1 MSIHRHLS
9 ISRFLILLCLLA
21 GASTHAQTSLY
32 EISKGNQKIYLG
44 GTIHLLRSS
53 DYPLPAEYDHAYQQA
68 DVLVLE
74 TNLDNAASPEFG
86 QKMAKAFMYSGGK
99 TLAEDLQPALWQE
112 LQTFSAARQYPIAQ
126 MSAFKAMFV
135 SLSLSVVEMQRLGF
149 GVAEGVD
156 MVFFQKAKADS
167 KPVLEL
173 ESGDEVLTQLA
184 LLADMDANMVIKA
197 TLRDLHKMDAVL
209 EKALGY
215 WRRGELE
222 KLDREMSADM
232 RREAPEVYQH
242 LLITRNQ
249 AWLPK
254 IEKLFATT
262 DVELVLVGSLH
273 LSSKD
278 GLLAQLKQRGYQV
291 KPYLAKQ
298 P

>member
-1 MSIHRHLS
+1 MSIYRYWLKQGAVVALGLVVSLS
-9 ISRFLILLCLLA
+9 VYA
-21 GASTHAQTSLY
+21 ETSLY
-32 EISKGNQKIYLG
+32 EITKGDQKIYLG

-53 DYPLPAEYDHAYQQA
+53 DYPLPVEYEQAYSAA
-68 DVLVLE
+68 DSLVLE

-99 TLAEDLQPALWQE
+99 TLAQDLQPKLWQE
-112 LQTFSAARQYPIAQ
+112 LQAFAAARQYPLAQ
-126 MSAFKAMFV
+126 MTAFKAMFV

-149 GVAEGVD
+149 GAAEGVD
-156 MVFFQKAKADS
+156 AYFLQKAKTDN
-167 KPVLEL
+167 KPVMEL
-173 ESGDEVLTQLA
+173 ETGDEVLKQLA
-184 LLADMDANMVIKA
+184 LLADIDANMVIKS
-197 TLRDLHKMDAVL
+197 TLRDLHKMERVL
-209 EKALGY
+209 EKALVH

-242 LLITRNQ
+242 LLIDRNQ

-254 IEKLFATT
+254 IEAMFATA

-278 GLLAQLKQRGYQV
+278 GLLAQLKKRGYHI
-291 KPYLAKQ
+291 KPYQQKH
-298 P
+298 

>member
-1 MSIHRHLS
+1 MSYLS
-9 ISRFLILLCLLA
+9 ISRFIMVLCLLA
-21 GASTHAQTSLY
+21 SASAHAQTSLY
-32 EISKGNQKIYLG
+32 EVSKGDQKVYLG

-53 DYPLPAEYDHAYQQA
+53 DYPLPAEYDHAYQHA

-74 TNLDNAASPEFG
+74 TNLDNAATPEFG
-86 QKMAKAFMYSGGK
+86 QKMAKVFMYSGGK
-99 TLAEDLQPALWQE
+99 TLVEDLQPALWQE
-112 LQTFSAARQYPIAQ
+112 LKAFSAARQYPIAQ

-156 MVFFQKAKADS
+156 MVFLQKAKADK

-173 ESGDEVLTQLA
+173 ESGDEVLKQLA
-184 LLADMDANMVIKA
+184 LLSDMDANSVIKS

-209 EKALGY
+209 EKAVGY

-242 LLITRNQ
+242 LLVARNQ

-254 IEKLFATT
+254 IEQFFATA

-278 GLLAQLKQRGYQV
+278 GLLAQLEERGYQV
-291 KPYLAKQ
+291 KPYLANQ